1 MIVCPKCGKELADGT
16 KFCSKC
22 GTPLADVKPKAEE
35 PKAEAPKAEAP
46 KAEAPKAEAP
56 KAEAPKAEEAKAEA
70 PKAEAPKAEEAKAEA
85 PKAEAPKAE
94 APKAEEPKAEGE
106 EKKPNTWIKYVCIG
120 AAVVV
125 FLFLVISLFSG
136 KKGGKPYA
144 LYLKDKEIMYT
155 NLKAKGAWQLT
166 AKLSKDGDMDTES
179 LTDRI
184 DLFTEC
190 ELSPDGKIM
199 FFPDKLE
206 RNDGTT
212 LYYRYINK
220 PKKEPIKM
228 DSSVRTYYIN
238 KAATLVT
245 YIKTTGDLYQYNI
258 KKEEKS
264 KIASEVSVFKVSE
277 DGGRVVY
284 LKKSGELYTWNKKD
298 SEKMDSEV
306 DDLEAVYDKNV
317 YYVKDDTLY
326 KKVGSKD
333 KEKIASDI
341 YYVANVYKNGQAYYV
356 KKDDSRVLYFFNGKE
371 AEKVAEDLDD
381 VISFAMETPAIAYS
395 VKDSESSSKK
405 TYAIAVKT
413 AITELEQTDATKIR
427 FQKDG
432 KAFYYLADLNKDGDE
447 GDMYRGTLSSSK
459 VGKIEKYDSEVNSYT
474 LAAGI
479 TPIYFKDYK
488 KGVGDMYFN
497 KKKVDSDVYGAALRF
512 CEKTK
517 QIYYLVDF
525 SKDAGTLKVSKNGG
539 KPKKIAD
546 DVYGNFA
553 VLSNGYAL
561 YLYDY
566 STKYYR
572 GELYLYKGGKPVKL
586 DDEVSAILLAY

>member
-35 PKAEAPKAEAP
+35 PKAEEPKAEAP
-46 KAEAPKAEAP
+46 KAEASKAETP
-56 KAEAPKAEEAKAEA
+56 NAEEPKTEA

-94 APKAEEPKAEGE
+94 APTAEEPKAEGE

-199 FFPDKLE
+199 FFPNKLE

-228 DSSVRTYYIN
+228 DSSVEPI
-238 KAATLVT
+238 TL
-245 YIKTTGDLYQYNI
+245 IRQLRLLPISRPLEIFISTTSRRKRSPRSLLRLAF
-258 KKEEKS
+258 S
-264 KIASEVSVFKVSE
+264 K
-277 DGGRVVY
+277 
-284 LKKSGELYTWNKKD
+284 
-298 SEKMDSEV
+298 
-306 DDLEAVYDKNV
+306 
-317 YYVKDDTLY
+317 
-326 KKVGSKD
+326 
-333 KEKIASDI
+333 
-341 YYVANVYKNGQAYYV
+341 
-356 KKDDSRVLYFFNGKE
+356 
-371 AEKVAEDLDD
+371 
-381 VISFAMETPAIAYS
+381 
-395 VKDSESSSKK
+395 
-405 TYAIAVKT
+405 
-413 AITELEQTDATKIR
+413 
-427 FQKDG
+427 
-432 KAFYYLADLNKDGDE
+432 LAR
-447 GDMYRGTLSSSK
+447 M
-459 VGKIEKYDSEVNSYT
+459 
-474 LAAGI
+474 AAGLYI
-479 TPIYFKDYK
+479 SRSPESCIP
-488 KGVGDMYFN
+488 
-497 KKKVDSDVYGAALRF
+497 
-512 CEKTK
+512 
-517 QIYYLVDF
+517 
-525 SKDAGTLKVSKNGG
+525 GTRRT
-539 KPKKIAD
+539 ARRW
-546 DVYGNFA
+546 
-553 VLSNGYAL
+553 
-561 YLYDY
+561 
-566 STKYYR
+566 T
-572 GELYLYKGGKPVKL
+572 VK
-586 DDEVSAILLAY
+586 

>member
-46 KAEAPKAEAP
+46 KAEEP

-70 PKAEAPKAEEAKAEA
+70 PKAEAPKAEA
-85 PKAEAPKAE
+85 PKAEASKAETPMAEEAKAE

-166 AKLSKDGDMDTES
+166 AKLSKDGDMATES
-179 LTDRI
+179 LMDRI

-258 KKEEKS
+258 K
-264 KIASEVSVFKVSE
+264 
-277 DGGRVVY
+277 
-284 LKKSGELYTWNKKD
+284 
-298 SEKMDSEV
+298 
-306 DDLEAVYDKNV
+306 
-317 YYVKDDTLY
+317 
-326 KKVGSKD
+326 
-333 KEKIASDI
+333 
-341 YYVANVYKNGQAYYV
+341 
-356 KKDDSRVLYFFNGKE
+356 
-371 AEKVAEDLDD
+371 
-381 VISFAMETPAIAYS
+381 
-395 VKDSESSSKK
+395 
-405 TYAIAVKT
+405 
-413 AITELEQTDATKIR
+413 
-427 FQKDG
+427 
-432 KAFYYLADLNKDGDE
+432 
-447 GDMYRGTLSSSK
+447 
-459 VGKIEKYDSEVNSYT
+459 
-474 LAAGI
+474 
-479 TPIYFKDYK
+479 
-488 KGVGDMYFN
+488 
-497 KKKVDSDVYGAALRF
+497 
-512 CEKTK
+512 
-517 QIYYLVDF
+517 
-525 SKDAGTLKVSKNGG
+525 
-539 KPKKIAD
+539 
-546 DVYGNFA
+546 
-553 VLSNGYAL
+553 
-561 YLYDY
+561 
-566 STKYYR
+566 
-572 GELYLYKGGKPVKL
+572 
-586 DDEVSAILLAY
+586 